1 MTAYEPP
8 VKDYDFLLRN
18 VIATDEVLSAVTAGD
33 VSVDDAMDVVEGA
46 SSVVRPIAELSAI
59 GDRIGSRLKDG
70 TVVTPPGFREA
81 FASYAEGGWIGLAA
95 PESIGGAGM
104 PRTIAIASDEFLSAA
119 NTAFAMAPQLNS
131 YALAVFAAVNDSEL
145 NAIYVPAMIAGRWT
159 ATMELTEPQA
169 GTDVSAIRTVAK
181 PQDDGTWLLSGQKMF
196 ISWGDH
202 DLAENIIHLV
212 LARTPGAPVGL
223 AGLSLFV
230 VPKLLPR
237 PDGSVGERNAIQCV
251 SLEHKLGIH
260 ASPTCLIDYDGATGF
275 LIGEPHRGLQA
286 MFVMMNAARLGTGV
300 QGLAVA
306 ERAYQAATAYA
317 AERVQGQ
324 VIGRELDTPIA
335 EHPDVRR
342 LLLSMGSGV
351 SAMRA
356 LAVQTAAWLDLSTSE
371 QASTAK
377 SAAALAQLFLPVVKA
392 WLTETGLQITSDAIQ
407 VHGGM
412 GYVEETGVAQLLR
425 DARIFPIYEGTTA
438 VQANHLVGRIVS
450 RDRGASA
457 LAALELMSETCWELS
472 ELGHRVAVRIA
483 SRLESGVALLRQ
495 ATLDLLD
502 RGERPRDVFA
512 AAVPYLHMWG
522 LLAGGWMHGRM
533 LRAALEGGD
542 TSRERRIV
550 EADFYGVHYLSRLA
564 GLADVVA
571 AGETVLA

>member
-46 SSVVRPIAELSAI
+46 ASVVRPIAELSAI

-438 VQANHLVGRIVS
+438 VQANHLIRIVS
-450 RDRGASA
+450 RDRGATA
-457 LAALELMSETCWELS
+457 LAALELIGETCPDLAA
-472 ELGHRVAVRIA
+472 LDHRVAA
-483 SRLESGVALLRQ
+483 RLAERLATGVERLRTS
-495 ATLDLLD
+495 TLEVLD
-502 RGERPRDVFA
+502 GGDRQRDVLA

-533 LRAALEGGD
+533 MRAALGD
-542 TSRERRIV
+542 GHPTSERRLL
-550 EADFYGVHYLSRLA
+550 EAEFYGVHYLSRLA
-564 GLADVVA
+564 GLAEVVG

>member
-181 PQDDGTWLLSGQKMF
+181 PQDDGTWLLSGQKLF

-317 AERVQGQ
+317 AERVQGR

-356 LAVQTAAWLDLSTSE
+356 LAVQTGAWLDLSTSE

-412 GYVEETGVAQLLR
+412 GYVEETGVARLLR

-438 VQANHLVGRIVS
+438 VQANHLIRIVS
-450 RDRGASA
+450 RDRGATA
-457 LAALELMSETCWELS
+457 LAALELIGETCPDLAA
-472 ELGHRVAVRIA
+472 LDHRVAARLAERLATGVERLRA
-483 SRLESGVALLRQ
+483 STLEV
-495 ATLDLLD
+495 LD

-533 LRAALEGGD
+533 IRAALEDGHP
-542 TSRERRIV
+542 TSEHRLL
-550 EADFYGVHYLSRLA
+550 EAEFYGVHYLSRLA
-564 GLADVVA
+564 GLAEVVA

>member
-196 ISWGDH
+196 ISWGEH
-202 DLAENIIHLV
+202 DMAENIIHLV
-212 LARTPGAPVGL
+212 LARTPDAPVGL

-237 PDGSVGERNAIQCV
+237 PDGTAGERNAIHCV
-251 SLEHKLGIH
+251 SLEHKLGIN

-275 LIGEPHRGLQA
+275 LVGEVHRGLQT

-306 ERAYQAATAYA
+306 DRARQAAAAYA
-317 AERVQGQ
+317 SERVQGQ
-324 VIGRELDTPIA
+324 VVGREPGTAIA

-342 LLLSMGSGV
+342 MLLSMASGV

-356 LAVQTAAWLDLSTSE
+356 LALQTAVWLDLSEAERSDG
-371 QASTAK
+371 AR
-377 SAAALAQLFLPVVKA
+377 SAAALAQLFLPVVKG
-392 WLTETGLQITSDAIQ
+392 WLTETGLQIASDAIQ

-412 GYVEETGVAQLLR
+412 GYIEETGVAQLLR

-438 VQANHLVGRIVS
+438 VQANHLIRIVS
-450 RDRGASA
+450 RDRGATA
-457 LAALELMSETCWELS
+457 LAALELIGETCPDLAA
-472 ELGHRVAVRIA
+472 LDHRVAARLAERLATGVERLRA
-483 SRLESGVALLRQ
+483 STLEV
-495 ATLDLLD
+495 LDGGD
-502 RGERPRDVFA
+502 RPRDVLA

-522 LLAGGWMHGRM
+522 LLAGGWMHGRII
-533 LRAALEGGD
+533 RAALEDGHP
-542 TSRERRIV
+542 TSEHRLL
-550 EADFYGVHYLSRLA
+550 EAEFYGVHYLSRLA
-564 GLADVVA
+564 GLAEVVA

>member
-18 VIATDEVLSAVTAGD
+18 VIAADEVLSAVTAGD

-46 SSVVRPIAELSAI
+46 ASVVRPIAELSAI

-438 VQANHLVGRIVS
+438 VQANHLVSRIVS
-450 RDRGASA
+450 RDRGQSA
-457 LAALELMSETCWELS
+457 LAALELMSETCR
-472 ELGHRVAVRIA
+472 ELGELDHQVAVRIA

-512 AAVPYLHMWG
+512 AAVPYLNMWG
-522 LLAGGWMHGRM
+522 LLAGGWMHGRI
-533 LRAALEGGD
+533 LRAVLKGAD

-571 AGETVLA
+571 AGETVLT

>member
-18 VIATDEVLSAVTAGD
+18 VIATDEVLSVVTAGD

-131 YALAVFAAVNDSEL
+131 YALAVFAAVNDSAL

-181 PQDDGTWLLSGQKMF
+181 PQDDGTWLLSGQKLF

-275 LIGEPHRGLQA
+275 LIGEPHRGLQS

-306 ERAYQAATAYA
+306 ERAYRAATAYA

-356 LAVQTAAWLDLSTSE
+356 LAVQTAAWLDLSRSE

-438 VQANHLVGRIVS
+438 IQANHLIRIVT
-450 RDRGASA
+450 RDQGATA
-457 LAALELMSETCWELS
+457 LAALELIAETRADLAAVD
-472 ELGHRVAVRIA
+472 HPVAARLVDRLATGVERLRA
-483 SRLESGVALLRQ
+483 STLEVLER
-495 ATLDLLD
+495 D
-502 RGERPRDVFA
+502 ERPRDVFA

-533 LRAALEGGD
+533 TRAALED
-542 TSRERRIV
+542 
-550 EADFYGVHYLSRLA
+550 
-564 GLADVVA
+564 
-571 AGETVLA
+571 